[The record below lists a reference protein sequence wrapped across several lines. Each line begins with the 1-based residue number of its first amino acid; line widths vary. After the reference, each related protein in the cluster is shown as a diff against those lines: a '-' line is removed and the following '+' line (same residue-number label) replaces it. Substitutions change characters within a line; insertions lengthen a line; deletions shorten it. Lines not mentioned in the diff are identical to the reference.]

1 MKTHTSKVDSWF
13 YLVVIGVAVL
23 PVLMGVM
30 IGAWALFGFLI
41 CGLVVAFML
50 WLVRA
55 TKYVVTEDA
64 LIIHGGLFK
73 KTIPLSTIL
82 SVTETRNP
90 LSSPAFSLDRLEI
103 EFGEG
108 KIILISPKDKP
119 AFMADLERASG

>member
-1 MKTHTSKVDSWF
+1 MKTHTSKIDSWF

-23 PVLMGVM
+23 PVLMGLLF
-30 IGAWALFGFLI
+30 GAWAVSGFII

-50 WLVRA
+50 WLYLA

-73 KTIPLSTIL
+73 KTILLSSIL

-90 LSSPAFSLDRLEI
+90 LSSPAFSLDRLAI
-103 EFGEG
+103 KFGEG
-108 KIILISPKDKP
+108 KTILISPKDK
-119 AFMADLERASG
+119 AGFLRDLNWTAG